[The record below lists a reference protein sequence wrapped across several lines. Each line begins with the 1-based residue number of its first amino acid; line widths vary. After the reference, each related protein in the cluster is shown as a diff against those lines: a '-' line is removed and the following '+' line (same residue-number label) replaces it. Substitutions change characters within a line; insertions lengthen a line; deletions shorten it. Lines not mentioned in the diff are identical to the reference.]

1 MSPARPPHVS
11 LVSSTSLP
19 AAILASEVFAFL
31 YPGAE
36 IDSFIVDLQKQA
48 HSIVQELIRTRV
60 PVVVLKPGLDRVL
73 DVIRREYQH
82 PELAQRVEDLIDQ
95 INICLVPLPEGHE
108 WGEDHD
114 SKPHELAIAQRD
126 RLSIV
131 AFIPGNYF
139 NFDGSIQVHAAS
151 DFLKWLQQIP
161 HPVDEPSETPVV
173 EESSPTLET
182 DAPTASKSVLPWIG
196 LSVAG
201 LSSQFLR
208 FHSERPEQT
217 EALVALLL
225 YHLLSTEAH
234 RWNPAKPVELAE
246 SLDWL
251 RRWANLDRLVR
262 AEEAP
267 RAGGKFDDLVALH
280 VPVQKSGFA
289 VDGAMDGAIAPL
301 RPQETALP
309 KPAIPAEPDEDHS
322 PSLPKAGGKRSQFPI
337 LDGETWPD
345 DGAGDPPAS
354 DLDPTNGGEPT
365 RPTPPPTFEYPTL
378 DLSEPGADGAG
389 GDPVVGDLDGDD
401 PGSPGSDDGGSDPG
415 SPDNGGGG
423 GGQPKSPRTPH
434 TPQPPI
440 DSPPGTDSPNI
451 PEPPAPPPGP
461 TQPPPNLGNPGD
473 TPGGEVPSDSTPD
486 APGDHTPGGSNGG
499 NAPGGNAPGGSNGG
513 NSGNSGDNDG
523 LPEPPGSGNGD
534 DELPSPPIDPPNLP
548 EPPIGPPPPN
558 SGGADGPPPTQPTPP
573 DGSAGPPGSGGN
585 DQPGDGELPNPPDN
599 VPVSPTP
606 PPATLDG
613 AGGNK
618 TFVLQLGHSEA
629 LVRAGEETLSVS
641 VGREI
646 VIANFSGVGTGS
658 VTAANPDEMDTIQ
671 LVGAPFTARNMLLT
685 QVGADL
691 LITFD
696 GASDFTIRLKDF
708 ALKDLDNFVENGN
721 LLFDGQTA
729 IADDFDVIH
738 WREDLTVFRSNVV
751 TFLNDYDNRVT
762 GRDNS
767 NDTINGMGGNDVLL
781 GLSGDDLLRG
791 GDGND
796 LLDGGIGNDT
806 LVGGAGRDT
815 FVLGLRPGVD
825 AIADFEVGLDK
836 LRLTGGLS
844 PSQLTFSASGSD
856 TLIRYGS
863 RTLAILQNVQPN
875 SLDFSTLFD
884 PTLFNPTGNAAA
896 T

>member
-19 AAILASEVFAFL
+19 AAILASEFFSFL

-36 IDSFIVDLQKQA
+36 IDSFIVELQKQA

-73 DVIRREYQH
+73 DVIRTENQH

-95 INICLVPLPEGHE
+95 INLCLVPLPEGHE

-114 SKPHELAIAQRD
+114 SKSHELAIAQREQ
-126 RLSIV
+126 LGIV
-131 AFIPGNYF
+131 VIVPGIYP
-139 NFDGSIQVHAAS
+139 NFDGSIQIHTAS

-161 HPVDEPSETPVV
+161 HPVDAPNETPVA
-173 EESSPTLET
+173 EEGSPTLET
-182 DAPTASKSVLPWIG
+182 DAATKKSVLPWVG

-208 FHSERPEQT
+208 FHSEKPERT

-225 YHLLSTEAH
+225 YHLLSTEVH

-251 RRWANLDRLVR
+251 RRWASSDRVGT
-262 AEEAP
+262 AEGAP
-267 RAGGKFDDLVALH
+267 GAGGRFNDLVALH
-280 VPVQKSGFA
+280 VLGRTGDSGDS
-289 VDGAMDGAIAPL
+289 VVEGAIAPDV
-301 RPQETALP
+301 PPSQEVS
-309 KPAIPAEPDEDHS
+309 PAQPAVLKELDEDSH
-322 PSLPKAGGKRSQFPI
+322 PSLLKAGGKRSQFPI

-345 DGAGDPPAS
+345 DGVEDPPAS
-354 DLDPTNGGEPT
+354 DLDSTNGGEPT
-365 RPTPPPTFEYPTL
+365 RPTPPPAFEYPTL

-389 GDPVVGDLDGDD
+389 DPVVGDLEGDD
-401 PGSPGSDDGGSDPG
+401 PGSP
-415 SPDNGGGG
+415 DNAGGGG

-434 TPQPPI
+434 SPQPPI
-440 DSPPGTDSPNI
+440 DNPPGTDSPNI

-473 TPGGEVPSDSTPD
+473 TPGGEVPGDSTPD
-486 APGDHTPGGSNGG
+486 APGDHTPGGH
-499 NAPGGNAPGGSNGG
+499 APGNNAPGGSNGG

-523 LPEPPGSGNGD
+523 LPELPGSGNGD
-534 DELPSPPIDPPNLP
+534 DELPSPPIEPPNLP

-558 SGGADGPPPTQPTPP
+558 SGGADGAPPSQPTPP
-573 DGSAGPPGSGGN
+573 DGSGLPGSGEN
-585 DQPGDGELPNPPDN
+585 DQSGGGELPNPPDN

-606 PPATLDG
+606 PAATLDG
-613 AGGNK
+613 AGGSK

-629 LVRAGEETLSVS
+629 LVRSGKETLSVS
-641 VGREI
+641 MGREV

-658 VTAANPDEMDTIQ
+658 VAAANPNELDTIQ
-671 LVGAPFTARNMLLT
+671 LVGAPFTAKNMLLT

-696 GASDFTIRLKDF
+696 GVSDFTIRLKNF
-708 ALKDLDNFVENGN
+708 ALKDLDNLVADGN

-815 FVLGLRPGVD
+815 FVLGARPGVD

-836 LRLTGGLS
+836 LRLTGSLS
-844 PSQLTFSASGSD
+844 PDQLTFSASGSN
-856 TLIRYGS
+856 TLIRYGD

-875 SLDFSTLFD
+875 SLDFNNLFD
-884 PTLFNPTGNAAA
+884 PTSHAAA
-896 T
+896 S

>member
-36 IDSFIVDLQKQA
+36 IDSFIVELQKQA

-139 NFDGSIQVHAAS
+139 NFDGSIQIHTAS

-161 HPVDEPSETPVV
+161 HPVVDEPSETPVA

-251 RRWANLDRLVR
+251 RRWANLDRVGR
-262 AEEAP
+262 AEGASG
-267 RAGGKFDDLVALH
+267 AGGKFDDLVALH
-280 VPVQKSGFA
+280 VPGQTSGSA
-289 VDGAMDGAIAPL
+289 VDGAIAPGAL
-301 RPQETALP
+301 RPQETTLP
-309 KPAIPAEPDEDHS
+309 KPAIPAEPDADHS

-423 GGQPKSPRTPH
+423 GGGQPKSPRTPH
-434 TPQPPI
+434 SPQPPI
-440 DSPPGTDSPNI
+440 DSPPGIDSPNT

-473 TPGGEVPSDSTPD
+473 TPGGEVPGDSTPD
-486 APGDHTPGGSNGG
+486 APGDHTPGG
-499 NAPGGNAPGGSNGG
+499 NAPGGNAPGGGNGG

-523 LPEPPGSGNGD
+523 LPQPPGSGNGD
-534 DELPSPPIDPPNLP
+534 DELPSPPIDLPNLP

-558 SGGADGPPPTQPTPP
+558 SGGADGAPPTQPTPP
-573 DGSAGPPGSGGN
+573 DGSGPPGSGEN
-585 DQPGDGELPNPPDN
+585 DQPGGGELPNPPDN

-629 LVRAGEETLSVS
+629 LVRSGKETLSVS
-641 VGREI
+641 MGREV

-708 ALKDLDNFVENGN
+708 ALKDLDNLVESGN

-875 SLDFSTLFD
+875 SLDFSNLFD
-884 PTLFNPTGNAAA
+884 PTLFDPTGNA
-896 T
+896 TVT